1 MDSSSAGDMFAEER
15 SSNGAEGHRSMGT
28 CRGSSVCSQLS
39 SDVRGEDVDAQR
51 SDRLAVTSSSS
62 SDTTVADDEG
72 DASARRVLRS
82 CAGKSG
88 SAANTAACPSPVDAA
103 DDEDEGQR
111 VPTAVGLI
119 NEGCTCYLNSLL
131 QLLFHISYF
140 RTAVYRIPVEGDDG
154 PTVYKALQEI
164 FFQMQERTTPART
177 TVLTNAFGW
186 GRKELYVQHD
196 IQEMATLLRDNLE
209 ERMKGTV
216 TEGAINQLFEGRGE
230 QFVET
235 LDKSYVSRRADTY
248 YDVHIPLG
256 QHNTLLGSLTSL
268 TARDQL
274 VGDNKYRVE
283 REGMPVVYM
292 DAEKGYSY
300 TRFPA
305 VTWFHLKRFAMD
317 LTSATLEMRKVN
329 APLEFPVVLDL
340 RALENPNAAE
350 TGGGGVGARSA
361 LGSAV
366 VPFSIDS
373 PAIYDLQGVIVHRGT
388 ARSGHYYCYI
398 REWDPVEQCFCR
410 WLEYDDENV
419 RQVPED
425 VAVRANYGRGAGA
438 ADSFRHDTSPMGG
451 ANAYIL
457 SYVRRADAA
466 AILAPSPTDIVSD
479 RVKEAMRRAIQEEE
493 RQLREA
499 EEARMS
505 VTMHCITDAALS
517 RYCDSVCSTELFSR
531 DAQQWRRLA
540 DCVITVRKSDTLVA
554 VYEALAAQPEMAR
567 RGVTACNCRLW
578 RCSDGSA
585 LRPCIALP
593 TCMENVERKGLG
605 PQQPQE
611 CLKEFL
617 TAEEN
622 HAALTM
628 CIYVDQAKVPLP
640 GLRGVTK
647 ERGLIRSVQQDS
659 TGRCYTV
666 EMTSPTQVKALHITL
681 DHSDYGVTVEYV
693 VTTDSET
700 LPVAVAAVTDGSNT
714 VTLMLGESR
723 RTVSVKLTCQM
734 PNKRAVV
741 VRNVH
746 VELPFGHPLLQ
757 PSPVAST
764 PALPVL
770 PVIGYDRALIFFK
783 YYDYSTNTIQ
793 YVGSRL
799 IDKAAKVFCCGA
811 VYRDFLGLSDDAAA
825 SPSSGSATKTQQPPP
840 PSMFRFF
847 LERGD
852 HTPVEL
858 NEQLDLGDFK
868 SGCVVVA
875 QLRVIP
881 ASYRY
886 LSVLNYYRDT
896 RNSLDVHIVEVERSH
911 RANDD
916 VYRQTTLERQRS
928 AVAAVIASSSAATK
942 AAPSAVAPA
951 APTPNSAAPG
961 GEREKAAGASIT
973 GEPQEGD
980 STALISSADFAASDA
995 KKTKTPSTG
1004 CGTITAGM
1012 SMTGGMTSSAS
1023 TSPTSTVD
1031 TTGSRTTAVVN
1042 AMVEADPIRI
1052 AAALN
1057 PYEAVQLSTL
1067 HEITMTTRPTE
1078 HSCRMLFSWNYEA
1091 VCAAIGRAV
1100 ALDPNR
1106 LQLYQCCS
1114 TGEPAPEVSPTPYS
1128 SRLTV
1133 ADLLYLDSYNPT
1145 SVLYYERLAEARERQ
1160 QNVGVVTATLRD
1172 QAGHALHRESY
1183 SVNLASITR
1192 QGLVRLACQSVPGW
1206 QREADAWG
1214 TMQDTLQSPHFTLSF
1229 VDPARHVIAA
1239 MYEVAM
1245 SKTGAEESMLE
1256 PTALRKFEVEIQAAA
1271 PLHGTEQ
1278 RIACCHMNYSTHDR
1292 SALLGQHQQR
1302 IAFGQPF
1309 LITIDRTTTVRD
1321 ALEIMLRTTCLPK
1334 DALNNAEGFGVMM
1347 VAGQVYHFENWEE
1360 HVHLFWVHTKNTSQY
1375 VASLML
1381 NHAKPREK
1389 PGSRYVAQH
1398 NPQLKISNK

>member
-1 MDSSSAGDMFAEER
+1 MESTNVDNVYARDR
-15 SSNGAEGHRSMGT
+15 SSNSTEGNRST
-28 CRGSSVCSQLS
+28 DTSQGSSLCSQLS
-39 SDVRGEDVDAQR
+39 SDIHGEDVNAQC
-51 SDRLAVTSSSS
+51 SDHLAVTSSS

-72 DASARRVLRS
+72 DVPRHSHALRS
-82 CAGKSG
+82 HVGEAGCDASV
-88 SAANTAACPSPVDAA
+88 AAGPSPVGAN
-103 DDEDEGQR
+103 DDEEAEMA
-111 VPTAVGLI
+111 PTAVGLI

-154 PTVYKALQEI
+154 PTVYKALQET
-164 FFQMQERTTPART
+164 FFQMQERTTPAHT

-274 VGDNKYRVE
+274 IGENKYRVE

-300 TRFPA
+300 TRFPP
-305 VTWFHLKRFAMD
+305 VTWFHLKRFAID
-317 LTSATLEMRKVN
+317 LTSPTLEMRKVN
-329 APLEFPVVLDL
+329 TPLEFPVVLDL
-340 RALENPNAAE
+340 RALEKPDAAAAA
-350 TGGGGVGARSA
+350 GGGDAGAKSKI
-361 LGSAV
+361 GSAV
-366 VPFSIDS
+366 VPFSNDS

-398 REWDPVEQCFCR
+398 REWDPVEQRFCR

-425 VAVRANYGRGAGA
+425 VAVRANYGRSAGA
-438 ADSFRHDTSPMGG
+438 VDNFRHDVSLMGG

-457 SYVRRADAA
+457 SYVRRADAP

-479 RVKEAMRRAIQEEE
+479 LVKEAMRRAIQEEE
-493 RQLREA
+493 QQLREA
-499 EEARMS
+499 EEARLS

-517 RYCDSVCSTELFSR
+517 KYCGSVSSTELFSR
-531 DAQQWRRLA
+531 DAKQWRRFA
-540 DCVITVRKSDTLVA
+540 DCVITVRKSDTLAA

-567 RGVTACNCRLW
+567 QGVTAFNCRLW
-578 RCSDGSA
+578 RCSDGSV
-585 LRPCIALP
+585 LRPSIPLLTHA
-593 TCMENVERKGLG
+593 ESEARKDPKLE
-605 PQQPQE
+605 QQQA

-617 TAEEN
+617 TAEESN
-622 HAALTM
+622 TALTM
-628 CIYVDQAKVPLP
+628 CLYVDQAKVPLP
-640 GLRGVTK
+640 GLHGLTK
-647 ERGLIRSVQQDS
+647 ECGLIRSVQQDA

-666 EMTSPTQVKALHITL
+666 EMSSPTEAKALHITF
-681 DHSDYGVTVEYV
+681 DHSDYSATVEYV
-693 VTTDSET
+693 VTTDKET
-700 LPVAVAAVTDGSNT
+700 LPIAMASVTDSGNT
-714 VTLMLGESR
+714 ATLLLGASR
-723 RTVSVKLTCQM
+723 RTVSVMFTCYM
-734 PNKRAVV
+734 PNRRMVA

-746 VELPFGHPLLQ
+746 LELPLGHPLLQ
-757 PSPVAST
+757 PSSAGSAA
-764 PALPVL
+764 ALPVL
-770 PVIGYDRALIFFK
+770 PAVGYDRALIFFK
-783 YYDYSTNTIQ
+783 YYDYSSNTVQ

-799 IDKAAKVFCCGA
+799 IDKAAKIYCCGA
-811 VYRDFLGLSDDAAA
+811 VYLDFLGLSDDAAP
-825 SPSSGSATKTQQPPP
+825 PSSDTIAARQQPPP

-858 NEQLDLGDFK
+858 NEHLDLEDLK

-875 QLRVIP
+875 QLRTIP
-881 ASYRY
+881 PSHRH

-896 RNSLDVHIVEVERSH
+896 RNSLDVHIVEVVRSH

-916 VYRQTTLERQRS
+916 AYRQTTMERQRS
-928 AVAAVIASSSAATK
+928 AVAAAAALST
-942 AAPSAVAPA
+942 AANKEPTSTGGLAAVAPT
-951 APTPNSAAPG
+951 TPSLNSAAPG
-961 GEREKAAGASIT
+961 GESEEAAAASTT
-973 GEPQEGD
+973 GPPQQGN
-980 STALISSADFAASDA
+980 STAPINSAESVTSDA
-995 KKTKTPSTG
+995 TKANTPST
-1004 CGTITAGM
+1004 
-1012 SMTGGMTSSAS
+1012 SSTGGITSSVS
-1023 TSPTSTVD
+1023 PMVTSAVD
-1031 TTGSRTTAVVN
+1031 ATGSRAATVANVAV
-1042 AMVEADPIRI
+1042 ETDPIRI
-1052 AAALN
+1052 ATMLN

-1067 HEITMTTRPTE
+1067 HEISVATLPTE

-1091 VCAAIGRAV
+1091 VCTAIGRV
-1100 ALDPNR
+1100 VDFDPSR
-1106 LQLYQCCS
+1106 LQLYQCCN
-1114 TGEPAPEVSPTPYS
+1114 TGEPAPEVSPTPS
-1128 SRLTV
+1128 SNRLTV
-1133 ADLLYLDSYNPT
+1133 TNLLYLDSYNPT
-1145 SVLYYERLAEARERQ
+1145 SVLYYERLAEAREQ
-1160 QNVGVVTATLRD
+1160 HQNFSVVTATLRD

-1192 QGLVRLACQSVPGW
+1192 QGLVRFVCQSVPTW
-1206 QREADAWG
+1206 QREADVWG
-1214 TMQDTLQSPHFTLSF
+1214 TMQDTLHSPHFTLSF
-1229 VDPARHVIAA
+1229 VDSARHVIAA
-1239 MYEVAM
+1239 MHEVAM
-1245 SKTGAEESMLE
+1245 SKTGAEESALE
-1256 PTALRKFEVEIQAAA
+1256 ASALRKFEVDIQAAA
-1271 PLHGTEQ
+1271 PLQGMEQ

-1292 SALLGQHQQR
+1292 SMSLGQQQQR
-1302 IAFGQPF
+1302 GAFGQPF
-1309 LITIDRTTTVRD
+1309 LITIGRTTTVRD
-1321 ALEIMLRTTCLPK
+1321 ALDIMLHTTRLPA

-1347 VAGQVYHFENWEE
+1347 VAGQVYHFENWDE

-1398 NPQLKISNK
+1398 SPQLRISNK

>member
-1 MDSSSAGDMFAEER
+1 MEYPHAGDVLAEER
-15 SSNGAEGHRSMGT
+15 SSNGAEGNRSMDT

-39 SDVRGEDVDAQR
+39 SDIHSDDVDAQR

-62 SDTTVADDEG
+62 SGAAVADDEA
-72 DASARRVLRS
+72 DAPAHRRLPRNY
-82 CAGKSG
+82 APKSG
-88 SAANTAACPSPVDAA
+88 SAAGAAACPSPADAA
-103 DDEDEGQR
+103 DNGDEAEK

-235 LDKSYVSRRADTY
+235 LDKSFVSRRADTY

-256 QHNTLLGSLTSL
+256 QHSTLLGSLTSL

-274 VGDNKYRVE
+274 IGDNKYRVE

-317 LTSATLEMRKVN
+317 LTSPTLEMRKVN

-340 RALENPNAAE
+340 RALEKPNAAE
-350 TGGGGVGARSA
+350 AGDGVETRSTLGA
-361 LGSAV
+361 AV
-366 VPFSIDS
+366 VPFRSDS

-398 REWDPVEQCFCR
+398 REWDPVAQRFCR

-425 VAVRANYGRGAGA
+425 VAVRANYGRGAGTA
-438 ADSFRHDTSPMGG
+438 ESLRHDTSLMGG

-493 RQLREA
+493 QQLREA

-505 VTMHCITDAALS
+505 VTMYCLTDAALS

-531 DAQQWRRLA
+531 DVQQWRRFA
-540 DCVITVRKSDTLVA
+540 DCVIIVRKSDTLA
-554 VYEALAAQPEMAR
+554 TVYEALAGQSEMAR
-567 RGVTACNCRLW
+567 RGVTAYNCRLW

-585 LRPCIALP
+585 LRPSIALP
-593 TCMENVERKGLG
+593 THAESVERSGLG

-611 CLKEFL
+611 CLKDYL
-617 TAEEN
+617 TAEESN
-622 HAALTM
+622 AALTM
-628 CIYVDQAKVPLP
+628 CLYVDQAKVPLP
-640 GLRGVTK
+640 GLRGLTT

-666 EMTSPTQVKALHITL
+666 ELSSPTQAKALHITL

-693 VTTDSET
+693 VTTDTET
-700 LPVAVAAVTDGSNT
+700 LPVAMAAVTDSSNS
-714 VTLMLGESR
+714 VTLVLSESR
-723 RTVSVKLTCQM
+723 WTVSVMLTCYM
-734 PNKRAVV
+734 PNKRAVT

-746 VELPFGHPLLQ
+746 LELPFGHPLLQ
-757 PSPVAST
+757 PSAVAST

-770 PVIGYDRALIFFK
+770 PVVGYDRALIFFK

-793 YVGSRL
+793 YIGSRI
-799 IDKAAKVFCCGA
+799 IDKAAKTYCCAA
-811 VYRDFLGLSDDAAA
+811 VYREFLGLPDDPAPSASGATAA
-825 SPSSGSATKTQQPPP
+825 KQQQPP

-875 QLRVIP
+875 QMRAVP
-881 ASYRY
+881 ASYRC
-886 LSVLNYYRDT
+886 LTILNYYRDT

-916 VYRQTTLERQRS
+916 TYRQMTLERQRS
-928 AVAAVIASSSAATK
+928 AVAAAAVS
-942 AAPSAVAPA
+942 P
-951 APTPNSAAPG
+951 SAAPG
-961 GEREKAAGASIT
+961 EEFEGAAGASIA
-973 GEPQEGD
+973 GESQEGE
-980 STALISSADFAASDA
+980 STAPTNSSNSVPSDA
-995 KKTKTPSTG
+995 KKTKMPSTG
-1004 CGTITAGM
+1004 
-1012 SMTGGMTSSAS
+1012 STGGVTTSVSL
-1023 TSPTSTVD
+1023 SPTPVAD
-1031 TTGSRTTAVVN
+1031 TTGSKATAVVN

-1052 AAALN
+1052 AATLN
-1057 PYEAVQLSTL
+1057 PYEAVQLPTL
-1067 HEITMTTRPTE
+1067 HEIAVTTLPTE

-1100 ALDPNR
+1100 AFDPNR

-1114 TGEPAPEVSPTPYS
+1114 TGEPAPEVSPTLCS

-1160 QNVGVVTATLRD
+1160 QNFGVLTATLRD
-1172 QAGHALHRESY
+1172 HAGHALHRESY
-1183 SVNLASITR
+1183 TVHVASITR
-1192 QGLVRLACQSVPGW
+1192 QGLVRLVCQSVPGW

-1214 TMQDTLQSPHFTLSF
+1214 SMQDTLQSQHFTLSF

-1245 SKTGAEESMLE
+1245 SKTGAEESALE
-1256 PTALRKFEVEIQAAA
+1256 PSALRKFEVEIQAAA
-1271 PLHGTEQ
+1271 PLQGTEQ

-1292 SALLGQHQQR
+1292 SASLGQHQQR
-1302 IAFGQPF
+1302 VAFGQPF

-1321 ALEIMLRTTCLPK
+1321 ALDMMLHTTHLPK

-1347 VAGQVYHFENWEE
+1347 VAGQVYHFENWQE
-1360 HVHLFWVHTKNTSQY
+1360 HLHLFWTHTKNTSPY

-1398 NPQLKISNK
+1398 SPQLRISNK